1 MHRRARLNVEW
12 CCKAVNALS
21 SRNPLLS
28 TPWHE
33 LVGNYETLSYAKRR
47 SRLPANHS
55 PTRLQSLCG
64 QRNARPAAL
73 ITRAYSQ
80 AGKFK
85 DFGGSMGLK
94 LHGVVGLNLKMI
106 VTMWSGMYVVQHE
119 PCIMRGGT

>member
-21 SRNPLLS
+21 SRRPLLS
-28 TPWHE
+28 TLRHE

-47 SRLPANHS
+47 SRLSANHS
-55 PTRLQSLCG
+55 PTRLQSLRG

-85 DFGGSMGLK
+85 DFGGPE
-94 LHGVVGLNLKMI
+94 VA
-106 VTMWSGMYVVQHE
+106 WSSWIKFENDCNDVEWNV
-119 PCIMRGGT
+119 RSAA